1 VAAVTSD
8 THLDPRALRTRQAVL
23 RAVADILEE
32 DGPAGITHQR
42 VAERAE
48 VGRATIYRH
57 WAQPADL
64 VIEAITSADLP
75 FLDRPGGT
83 LRERLRADL
92 RRLRDDMAAPITAT
106 LLATIIERS
115 QRDPATR
122 AHRDRVTAQLAE
134 NARLAIDAAMAAGE
148 LDSRPDPD
156 DLVAQTF
163 GPLFFRRIVADQP
176 ADDAFIDRIIDDALA
191 RARSGNPHQDQ

>member
-1 VAAVTSD
+1 VVVVISD
-8 THLDPRALRTRQAVL
+8 THLDPRAARTRAAVL

-32 DGPAGITHQR
+32 EGPAGITHQR
-42 VAERAE
+42 VAERAG

-64 VIEAITSADLP
+64 LIEAITSADLP

-92 RRLRDDMAAPITAT
+92 RRLRDDMAAPIMAT

-122 AHRDRVTAQLAE
+122 AHRDRVAAKLAE
-134 NARLAIDAAMAAGE
+134 NAQVAIDAAMATGE
-148 LDSRPDPD
+148 LYSRPDPD
-156 DLVAQTF
+156 DLVAQTL
-163 GPLFFRRIVADQP
+163 GPLFFRRIIADQP

-191 RARSGNPHQDQ
+191 GAR